1 MNVDHRGFLWSHAYR
16 VIQKPTPILHRHIP
30 HRLHGK
36 QWSILCTRVN
46 EKNIAYPPWNGD
58 SIEESESLHRFTLGA
73 CMQHTYW
80 RSLGR
85 RCEKSELLVEM
96 ALLALAIESP
106 CIETLLDLLV
116 NLDILVH
123 CFTVVLLSRF
133 FPSELHHFRYV
144 YVCAELHFYEV
155 YKI

>member
-1 MNVDHRGFLWSHAYR
+1 MISCIQGDSKTDANTTPTHSPSPAWQT
-16 VIQKPTPILHRHIP
+16 VIHIVYSRERKK
-30 HRLHGK
+30 HSLSTLK
-36 QWSILCTRVN
+36 C
-46 EKNIAYPPWNGD
+46 D
-58 SIEESESLHRFTLGA
+58 SIEESKSLHRFTLGA

-123 CFTVVLLSRF
+123 CFKVVLLSRF